1 MKKVPYNIYT
11 DQFCFER
18 EVERIF
24 KKSWL
29 LACTW
34 PEISDPNSFV
44 LVKTTFGEIIVTSK
58 SDEPVAFYN
67 KCLHRGH
74 KLTEVD
80 RGNCSDNFTCPYH
93 GWVYDV
99 SGKLVKIPGGAKF
112 YGPELSL
119 FEKKES
125 IQPLAVKRFGDF
137 IFVNADNEP
146 SEIYEQFEQ
155 SVMDGI
161 ELTKDKIGK
170 TFLHLAVELPFNW
183 KLIFENLRDGLHPLF
198 LHQNSLNEE
207 VDFFFASEYVT
218 TATRPI
224 TKISQMSSFSRD
236 GKLRKSES
244 DHKKH
249 FQLIDSGEHYLNWL
263 LFPYT
268 HIASPDG
275 AALIGVENYV
285 PMSANKTRFELR
297 LHITKR
303 VGQASE
309 IPILHRWLSKA
320 KKVFEEDFDAVVSI
334 QSNASNSAM
343 HQNIGEYELFN
354 ADIHKWFEDYIYG

>member
-29 LACTW
+29 LVCTW
-34 PEISDPNSFV
+34 PEISDPNSYV
-44 LVKTTFGEIIVTSK
+44 LVKTAVGEIIVTSNSEEAK
-58 SDEPVAFYN
+58 AFYN

-74 KLTEVD
+74 KLTEQE
-80 RGNCSDNFTCPYH
+80 RGSVSDNFTCPYH
-93 GWVYDV
+93 GWVYD
-99 SGKLVKIPGGAKF
+99 SAGKLLKIPGGEKF
-112 YGPELSL
+112 YGSAISS

-125 IQPLAVKRFGDF
+125 IQPVSVKRVGDF
-137 IFVNADNEP
+137 IFVNAENEP
-146 SEIYEQFEQ
+146 IGIHEQFSQ
-155 SVMDGI
+155 SVIDGI
-161 ELTKDKIGK
+161 ELTRDKIGN

-198 LHQNSLNEE
+198 LHQNSLTKE
-207 VDFFFASEYVT
+207 VDFFFAADYVT

-224 TKISQMSSFSRD
+224 TKIMQISSFSRD
-236 GKLRKSES
+236 GKLRDANS

-249 FQLIDSGEHYLNWL
+249 FQLIDSGEYYLNWL
-263 LFPYT
+263 LFPYS

-275 AALIGVENYV
+275 GALIGIENYV
-285 PMSANKTRFELR
+285 PLSANKTRFELR

-303 VGQASE
+303 IGQASE

-320 KKVFEEDFDAVVSI
+320 KKVFEEDLDAVVSI
-334 QSNASNSAM
+334 QANANNSGM
-343 HQNIGEYELFN
+343 NQHIGEYELFN